1 MLNPYLLGVTLP
13 AYDFGMDVPPQTPQ
27 FNYDPNSGYSQQDFN
42 YAVDTYNKIYGN
54 NGAEPYGG
62 VDKYIDDTAK
72 MYMNARNYY
81 SKPLMVDDVPP
92 QTPQQTGQPAQE
104 DIDFATSMYDKMYG
118 GRIEPAMGRDEY
130 IKKEALDAYKE
141 RMRVENEMN
150 RMIQN
155 TESGSYKVRRGD
167 TLSRIARKYGI
178 SVEDLAELNNIKD
191 VNKIRAGQTLRYNKR
206 YVRPATRKS
215 SKNTH
220 KSGMKN
226 PSNYRVVRN
235 AYGQYAFM

>member
-1 MLNPYLLGVTLP
+1 M
-13 AYDFGMDVPPQTPQ
+13 
-27 FNYDPNSGYSQQDFN
+27 
-42 YAVDTYNKIYGN
+42 
-54 NGAEPYGG
+54 
-62 VDKYIDDTAK
+62 
-72 MYMNARNYY
+72 
-81 SKPLMVDDVPP
+81 
-92 QTPQQTGQPAQE
+92 
-104 DIDFATSMYDKMYG
+104 
-118 GRIEPAMGRDEY
+118 
-130 IKKEALDAYKE
+130 
-141 RMRVENEMN
+141 ENEIN

-178 SVEDLAELNNIKD
+178 SVKDLAELNNIKD

-206 YVRPATRKS
+206 YIRPATRKS